1 MSSLLWVKRMSE
13 IFHESKQRPRKWG
26 QRARESAVKAR
37 AYQAKVVMCPWW
49 SKDPK
54 QSEVKDSNGK
64 VKSWH
69 FGDRWRLRHLANDC
83 KLLKSTLGHLLF
95 TLLELYTPQSLA
107 TPTTLPA
114 QDLIT
119 LSLFLTHCNEHTCFG
134 PSHKNLTSNNKINN
148 CTNNRQSNCKS
159 NSKYNLCLLWVQLF
173 PNCTRIHV
181 ITY

>member
-13 IFHESKQRPRKWG
+13 IFMSSNNNQESEDRELEKVQWNQGLIKPKW
-26 QRARESAVKAR
+26 S
-37 AYQAKVVMCPWW
+37 MCPWW

-159 NSKYNLCLLWVQLF
+159 NSKYNLCLLWVQLV
-173 PNCTRIHV
+173 NV
-181 ITY
+181 I